1 MSNNNLKIKNVDT
14 ISNTTSS
21 LMPLKG
27 GYLDATSSFMQQ
39 KGGYLNNNKNK
50 DINQYQCDSATSE
63 SNYTTNSTNTELI
76 KNKLLNILQDGG
88 GKEDYDDLI
97 KTLENFETKIIS
109 SKLMD
114 YYEPFKVIIDMNE
127 NGIEYLEKIR
137 SILNE
142 GLDKTEIIN
151 FLGLLNKKIASDFGN
166 SLTKYPLLIF
176 IYHRIISNISNLKKD
191 NLEESTHNIRILLYN
206 KINKIKKIYDNYLT
220 KSLEQIDD
228 LKKTMIQNEFV
239 SLYTNLKSI
248 CDDIENSLLEDLM
261 SRLPEAPLP
270 PGQSRS
276 LPPGQSHSLPLG
288 PEQSRS
294 APARETYSARPSSS
308 QETYSAPSQPRS
320 AASTSSSARAPA
332 RETYSARPSSSRET
346 YSALPSSSRET
357 YSALP
362 SSSRETYSAPSQPR
376 SVASTSS
383 AAVEKYNKQVK
394 KLTEMMGKGIIT
406 SEEYFDTK
414 LALSSHAYYNLIPIN
429 MKKSIL
435 DAIASSQ
442 SINGVIYYF
451 DTDRRLFSIHPNHKR
466 NYELVGPIY
475 QRRYL

>member
-14 ISNTTSS
+14 ISNTTSR

-63 SNYTTNSTNTELI
+63 SNYTTNSTNTEEI

-88 GKEDYDDLI
+88 GEEDYDDLI

-114 YYEPFKVIIDMNE
+114 YYEPFRVIIDMNE

-151 FLGLLNKKIASDFGN
+151 FLGLLNKKIASDFGD

-206 KINKIKKIYDNYLT
+206 KIKKIYDNYLT

-228 LKKTMIQNEFV
+228 LKKTMIQNE
-239 SLYTNLKSI
+239 SLYTNLKYI
-248 CDDIENSLLEDLM
+248 CDDIENSLLDDLM
-261 SRLPEAPLP
+261 SRLQEAPLP

-276 LPPGQSHSLPLG
+276 LPPG

-294 APARETYSARPSSS
+294 APARETYSARPS
-308 QETYSAPSQPRS
+308 QPRS
-320 AASTSSSARAPA
+320 AASTSSSAPAPA
-332 RETYSARPSSSRET
+332 RGTYSARPSSSQ
-346 YSALPSSSRET
+346 
-357 YSALP
+357 
-362 SSSRETYSAPSQPR
+362 ETYSAPSQPR

-383 AAVEKYNKQVK
+383 AAVEKYNKQVQ
-394 KLTEMMGKGIIT
+394 KLKEMMGKGKIT

-442 SINGVIYYF
+442 PINGVIYYF
-451 DTDRRLFSIHPNHKR
+451 DTDRRLFSIHPNYEQ

-475 QRRYL
+475 QRRYYKDSPHELY